1 MTYEFLQNY
10 WWFIVSLLG
19 ALLVFLLFVQGA
31 NSVARS
37 LGYTEEGRR
46 LVYNSTGRKWEFT
59 FTTLV
64 TFGGAFFA
72 SFPLFYS
79 TSFGGAYWLW
89 MIILFT
95 FVLQAVS
102 YEFQNK
108 LGNLL
113 GAKTF
118 QFFLTLNGIVGP
130 LLLGGAVA
138 TFFEGSNFLVVKE
151 NLVNSQV
158 FGPDFNITPVI
169 SSWANCSH
177 GLDALLNPWVLVFGL
192 AVVFLARILGILY
205 VMNNVNDEDIRSRGS
220 VRLIGA
226 AVPFLILFVAYL
238 VHLLLKDGYAYTA
251 DGNIVIEPYKY
262 LGNFLEMWYLLII
275 LLIGLVLVLWGIGK
289 EVFMRN
295 STSNGEGPSSS
306 SGIWFAGIGTV
317 LVVLALL
324 LCAGWNN
331 TAYYPSTADLQSS
344 LTIRNSCSSEF
355 TLRTMFYV
363 SLLVPFVLGYIVYA
377 WRAIDSKKLDK
388 EELKSDHAY

>member
-1 MTYEFLQNY
+1 MTYEFLQHY
-10 WWFIVSLLG
+10 WCFVVSLLG
-19 ALLVFLLFVQGA
+19 AILVFLLFVQGA

-108 LGNLL
+108 IGNFLGP
-113 GAKTF
+113 KTF
-118 QFFLTLNGIVGP
+118 QFFLTLNGILGP

-138 TFFEGSNFLVVKE
+138 TFFEGSNFIVEKN
-151 NLVNSQV
+151 NLI
-158 FGPDFNITPVI
+158 DATAITPII
-169 SSWANCSH
+169 SRWANASH
-177 GLDALLNPWVLVFGL
+177 GLDALLNPWVLVFGF
-192 AVVFLARILGILY
+192 AVVFLARVLGILY

-226 AVPFLILFVAYL
+226 AVPFLVLFVGYL
-238 VHLLLKDGYAYTA
+238 VHLLLKEGFAVDDFGRIYM
-251 DGNIVIEPYKY
+251 EPYKY
-262 LGNFLEMWYLLII
+262 LNNFIEMWYLLVV
-275 LLIGLVLVLWGIGK
+275 LLIGVVLVLYGIGK
-289 EVFMRN
+289 TIF
-295 STSNGEGPSSS
+295 SKGYIG
-306 SGIWFAGIGTV
+306 GIWPAGIGTV
-317 LVVLALL
+317 LTVLALL
-324 LCAGWNN
+324 LCSAWNN

-344 LTIRNSCSSEF
+344 LTIQNSCSSEF
-355 TLRTMFYV
+355 TLTTMFWV
-363 SLLVPFVLGYIVYA
+363 SLLVPFVLAYIIYA
-377 WRAIDSKKLDK
+377 WRAIDAKKLDK
-388 EELKSDHAY
+388 EEIKTDHAY

>member
-1 MTYEFLQNY
+1 M
-10 WWFIVSLLG
+10 
-19 ALLVFLLFVQGA
+19 LFVQGA

-37 LGYTEEGRR
+37 LGYTDEGQR

-108 LGNLL
+108 LGNFL
-113 GAKTF
+113 GPKTF
-118 QFFLTLNGIVGP
+118 QFFLTLNGMLGP

-138 TFFEGSNFLVVKE
+138 TFFEGSNFIVEKS
-151 NLVNSQV
+151 NLVDA
-158 FGPDFNITPVI
+158 GAITPVI
-169 SSWANCSH
+169 SHWANASH
-177 GLDALLNPWVLVFGL
+177 GLDALLNPWVLIFGL
-192 AVVFLARILGILY
+192 AVMFLARVLGILY
-205 VMNNVNDEDIRSRGS
+205 IMNNVADEDIRSRGS

-238 VHLLLKDGYAYTA
+238 AHLLLKDGFAYDDA
-251 DGNIVIEPYKY
+251 GVIFMEPYKY
-262 LGNFLEMWYLLII
+262 LHNFIDMWYLTIV
-275 LLIGLVLVLWGIGK
+275 LLVGVVLVLYGIGK
-289 EVFMRN
+289 TIV
-295 STSNGEGPSSS
+295 SKDYIG
-306 SGIWFAGIGTV
+306 GIWPAGIGTILTV
-317 LVVLALL
+317 LPLL
-324 LCAGWNN
+324 LMSAWNH

-344 LTIRNSCSSEF
+344 LTLANSCSSEF

-363 SLLVPFVLGYIVYA
+363 SLLVPFVLAYIVYA
-377 WRAIDSKKLDK
+377 WRAIDSKKLTK
-388 EELKSDHAY
+388 EEINDGHAY

>member
-1 MTYEFLQNY
+1 MTYDFLQHY
-10 WWFIVSLLG
+10 WWFLVSLLG

-31 NSVARS
+31 NSMVRS
-37 LGYTEEGRR
+37 LGYTTEERR
-46 LVYNSTGRKWEFT
+46 LIINSTGRKWEFT

-108 LGNLL
+108 LGNFL
-113 GAKTF
+113 GPQTF
-118 QFFLTLNGIVGP
+118 QWFLVINGIFGP

-138 TFFEGSNFLVVKE
+138 TFFEGSNFIVAKDNMIDAE
-151 NLVNSQV
+151 S
-158 FGPDFNITPVI
+158 FTPII
-169 SSWANCSH
+169 SRWANASH

-205 VMNNVNDEDIRSRGS
+205 VMNNVNNENILSRSR
-220 VRLIGA
+220 VRLIGNT
-226 AVPFLILFVAYL
+226 VPFLILYVAYL
-238 VHLLLKDGYAYTA
+238 VHLLLKDGYAY
-251 DGNIVIEPYKY
+251 DEFGRIMMEPYKY
-262 LGNFLEMWYLLII
+262 LNNFIEMWYLLIL
-275 LLIGLVLVLWGIGK
+275 LLIGVVLVLWGIATEAFAGK
-289 EVFMRN
+289 SPVLDVQQSFLK
-295 STSNGEGPSSS
+295 
-306 SGIWFAGIGTV
+306 GIWPTGVGVV

-324 LCAGWNN
+324 LCAGWND

-344 LTIRNSCSSEF
+344 LTIENSCSSEF
-355 TLRTMFYV
+355 TLSTMAIV
-363 SLLVPFVLGYIVYA
+363 SILVPFVLAYIVYA
-377 WRAIDSKKLDK
+377 WWSIDKEKLDIQ
-388 EELKSDHAY
+388 EITDDHAY